1 MVVDLH
7 LHSVFSDGSDTPE
20 VIAEQA
26 STAGLTAIALTD
38 HDTLDGLPR
47 AAEACRELGL
57 LFIGGAELS
66 VLWRD
71 QSMHML
77 VYFLEP
83 GNGPLQDRLAELR
96 RSRAGRNDQIAVRL
110 QELGLDI
117 SIEEVRLE
125 AGEGVVG
132 RPHFA
137 GVLIAKGYV
146 HSVPEAFD
154 RYLAAGRPAYVPR
167 MRLSAEDAITLSRAS
182 GGVPVIAHPHTLN
195 LRADEFAV
203 GFREL
208 ADHGLGGIEAYYG
221 EYTPEM
227 RARIARICADL
238 GIVATGGSDYH
249 GKYKP
254 HLRIGT
260 GTGDLRVPD
269 SAFEGLLA
277 ARSGNLQDP

>member
-20 VIAEQA
+20 EIAGQA
-26 STAGLTAIALTD
+26 ASAGLTALALTD
-38 HDTLDGLPR
+38 HDTLEGIPR
-47 AAEACRELGL
+47 AAAASRKLGIG
-57 LFIGGAELS
+57 FIGGAELS

-71 QSMHML
+71 QSMHLL

-83 GNGPLQDRLAELR
+83 GTGPLQDRLAELR
-96 RSRAGRNDQIAVRL
+96 RSRAGRNEQIAARL

-117 SIEEVRLE
+117 TMEEVFRE
-125 AGEGVVG
+125 AGEGVIG

-146 HSVPEAFD
+146 QSVPEAFD

-167 MRLSAEDAITLSRAS
+167 MRLTAEDAITSSRAS
-182 GGVPVIAHPHTLN
+182 GAVPVIAHPHTLN
-195 LRADEFAV
+195 LRADEFAL

-208 ADHGLGGIEAYYG
+208 VDVGLGGIEAYYG
-221 EYTPEM
+221 EYLPEM
-227 RARIARICADL
+227 RARIAKICDDL

-260 GTGDLRVPD
+260 GTGDLRVPE

-277 ARSGNLQDP
+277 ARS